1 MKSTKK
7 KLVIIEAAK
16 QCFSTYGYEKTTLDD
31 IGKKLGLNKS
41 SLYYYFKNKEEI
53 FTAVIL
59 QEADRIVHELHEE
72 MQFMDYPEDKITH
85 YMGRR
90 LNHYRS
96 VLNLHQLTTESI
108 LEIQPDF
115 MTFYEDIRKRE
126 IRFLAIELKKMHTN
140 MPSEEAEKV
149 ARIIL
154 DACDAL
160 KHDEVFYNRKDI
172 QVELD
177 YNKIESKIGY
187 LVKLILNGVRF
198 EMNQLTPVFA

>member
-1 MKSTKK
+1 MKSSKK
-7 KLVIIEAAK
+7 KLVILEAAK

-53 FTAVIL
+53 FTAVVI
-59 QEADRIVHELHEE
+59 QEADKIVHELHEE
-72 MQFMDYPEDKITH
+72 MQFMDHPEDKILH

-90 LNHYRS
+90 LNHYRRI
-96 VLNLHQLTTESI
+96 LNLHQLTTESI

-115 MTFYEDIRKRE
+115 TAFYEDIRKRE
-126 IRFLAIELKKMHTN
+126 VRFIALELRKLHSSLT
-140 MPSEEAEKV
+140 SEYSDKV
-149 ARIIL
+149 AGILL

-187 LVKLILNGVRF
+187 LVKLILNGLRF
-198 EMNQLTPVFA
+198 EMNQLMPVFA